1 MQFLKKRYQYWWFS
15 DYGFHLEEFDDP
27 KELLDLIA
35 SFPTHNFYITERV
48 SYLPGLKLKEEEE

>member
-1 MQFLKKRYQYWWFS
+1 MKFLKKRYQYWWYS

-35 SFPTHNFYITERV
+35 SFPAHGFYITERV
-48 SYLPGLKLKEEEE
+48 SYLPGLNLKEEEE